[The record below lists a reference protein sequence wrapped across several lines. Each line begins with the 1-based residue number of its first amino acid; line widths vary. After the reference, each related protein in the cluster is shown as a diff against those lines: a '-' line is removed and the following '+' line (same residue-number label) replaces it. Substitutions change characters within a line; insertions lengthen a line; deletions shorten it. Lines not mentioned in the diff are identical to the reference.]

1 MNKFLLLTTALLIPN
16 LANAAESTCS
26 AAPSCSDL
34 GYTQAK
40 TDCEDKYVACPFD
53 TNKVLCINQPN
64 CTASGYTQSVSD
76 CAGDYIK
83 CPSDSSK
90 VLCIN
95 AAPKVGDLK
104 YSLNSSNHDG
114 WLRCDGTQYSTSQYP
129 KLYSLIG
136 TKFCHKYTS
145 RTDTAYLTSNCSSGK
160 FAVPDYRGFFLRG
173 INVYN
178 ASSNTVGSLSSYY
191 GYALYYKGNYST
203 RAAFTTP
210 WLPQYEQ
217 LPNLTGDIGGLVT
230 YPNHMSSTRS
240 GVFAGTSVP
249 AITKNATENKTGG
262 WWNDASTINFN
273 ASRGNTIYNGSHV
286 MPASYGAYIFIYA
299 GDAQ

>member
-217 LPNLTGDIGGLVT
+217 LPNITGEFGMTAGGVEVGWNNAVSTSNNAFYRKDGIGDNGK
-230 YPNHMSSTRS
+230 SSNTQ
-240 GVFAGTSVP
+240 AGG
-249 AITKNATENKTGG
+249 IGFQ
-262 WWNDASTINFN
+262 ASKSNP
-273 ASRGNTIYNGSHV
+273 IYDGSHV